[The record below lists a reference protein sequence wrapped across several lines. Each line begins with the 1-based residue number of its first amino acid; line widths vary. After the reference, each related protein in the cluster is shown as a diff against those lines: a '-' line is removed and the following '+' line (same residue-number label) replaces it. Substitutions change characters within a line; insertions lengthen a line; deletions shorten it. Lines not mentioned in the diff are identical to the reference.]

1 MSQVI
6 VFNNP
11 SGGVSVCY
19 PSGDVSIETV
29 LAQDCPAGAVI
40 IDSSA
45 LPQGSDSLFRSAWVL
60 NGLVISIDFPKA
72 QSQQTSTLN
81 SMVYNEN
88 AHRAVKTLSGIAN
101 VLPDAD
107 WKTLV
112 TNAQFAIA
120 TATTTEELVAAVVP
134 VQEAIAANAAI

>member
-1 MSQVI
+1 MNQVI
-6 VFNNP
+6 VYTN
-11 SGGVSVCY
+11 STGTVSVCT
-19 PSGDVSIETV
+19 PTNESDINNV

-45 LPQGSDSLFRSAWVL
+45 LPQGSDSLFQSAWVL